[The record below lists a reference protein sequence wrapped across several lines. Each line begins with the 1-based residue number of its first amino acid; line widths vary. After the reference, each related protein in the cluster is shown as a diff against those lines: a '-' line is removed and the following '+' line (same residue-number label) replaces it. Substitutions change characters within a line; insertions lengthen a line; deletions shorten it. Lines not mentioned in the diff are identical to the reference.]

1 MSAAMFCN
9 HEADIRATTRS
20 STHEILDQ
28 GRFVRSFGQMTSDSN
43 PVNLPALR
51 SDSPKEETCEP
62 GDRVNVIS
70 LTLAA
75 IGGIAL
81 LAITIGSIW
90 K

>member
-1 MSAAMFCN
+1 
-9 HEADIRATTRS
+9 
-20 STHEILDQ
+20 
-28 GRFVRSFGQMTSDSN
+28 MTSDSN

-51 SDSPKEETCEP
+51 PDNPKEETREP

-81 LAITIGSIW
+81 LAITIGSFW

>member
-1 MSAAMFCN
+1 M
-9 HEADIRATTRS
+9 R
-20 STHEILDQ
+20 EILEQ
-28 GRFVRSFGQMTSDSN
+28 GRLIRSFGQMTGDSN

-51 SDSPKEETCEP
+51 SDNPKEETREP

-81 LAITIGSIW
+81 VAITIGSIW